1 MAKNFKNKTKISAM
15 WLQLVLDLTL
25 PTQNQ
30 TVISAKGERNLVMLS
45 RRTPSQSN
53 AKTLLSQSTWVPRTD
68 KSTQVKQI
76 LLAGVVSQPLDLKTW
91 TSKKDNRS
99 LWINFRRQKS
109 PQIIGRSHQTVTP
122 DARSSLIGK
131 MAGWLS
137 LSTSISKKMS
147 KSCNP
152 TPKTT

>member
-53 AKTLLSQSTWVPRTD
+53 AKTLLSQST
-68 KSTQVKQI
+68 
-76 LLAGVVSQPLDLKTW
+76 
-91 TSKKDNRS
+91 
-99 LWINFRRQKS
+99 
-109 PQIIGRSHQTVTP
+109 
-122 DARSSLIGK
+122 
-131 MAGWLS
+131 
-137 LSTSISKKMS
+137 
-147 KSCNP
+147 
-152 TPKTT
+152 